1 MAQPLNFR
9 YPPGTAFSDE
19 TIGHA
24 WKYGTFSSVT
34 IGVVFEY
41 GPSQRSL
48 YSVCL
53 IAVNSGYSL
62 NPKPNGSK
70 RHEADAGVNY

>member
-1 MAQPLNFR
+1 MVQPLNFR
-9 YPPGTAFSDE
+9 YPPGTAFSGE

-41 GPSQRSL
+41 DPSQRSL
-48 YSVCL
+48 NSSRVGQSVTL
-53 IAVNSGYSL
+53 GQKTFGRFMSIFL
-62 NPKPNGSK
+62 
-70 RHEADAGVNY
+70 